1 MPLACKRYGKAQHRE
16 CKFTHQSGDRPEAI
30 LRYCGGQCTIPD
42 FLLFSHA
49 IQLLFF
55 RNVYRSISAGVRG
68 GKMPNYIVLSLPLW
82 LGISL
87 LTTASAKEIGHLEE
101 PIVVTASRTDQA
113 ADETLASVTVITR
126 DDIERQ
132 QARSMQD
139 LLHGIA
145 GINIANTGGPGKLT
159 TLLMRGTES
168 DHVLVLVDGI
178 RMGSATSGFSEI
190 QNYPVELIDR
200 IEIVRGPRSSLY
212 GPEAVGGVIQ
222 IFTRK
227 GNKKGLKPTF
237 SFGGGSYRTV
247 SGAATLSGGN
257 ERGWFNLG
265 ISGSDTNGFNAC
277 KGSFTAGCFTVEP
290 DKDGYRNLS
299 GSARAG
305 YHFDNGLNIEANFL
319 HSDGHYEY
327 DGSFQN
333 RTKLVQQVLGGTARY
348 SPVEPWRIT
357 LTAGRSR
364 EDSDNFLNKIF
375 ATRYHARRDTLSW
388 QNDITITPNQLLT
401 IGTDYLYD
409 HINSSEK
416 FAKTSRYNWGV
427 FAQHQLS
434 LAAHKLQLSI
444 RHDDNQQF
452 GSQVTG
458 GASWGY
464 SLTDQ
469 VQLTAGFGSAFK
481 APTFNEL
488 YFPGFGNPDLGPE
501 ESRTAEL
508 GVAGRFNWGNWSL
521 NLYETWIKNMI
532 SFNVATFSPDNID
545 KARIQGLEAILNTEI
560 KGWLIQTNLTF
571 MNPENRS
578 KDANR
583 GNTLPRRSNHAFRV
597 DTSRQFG
604 DFVVGAMFLAEANR
618 YDDLA
623 NNQKL
628 NDYVKVDL
636 RAEYLIN
643 SQWRIQG
650 RIENLFD
657 KDYETAAFFN
667 QPGRNFF
674 VTLRYQ
680 P

>member
-1 MPLACKRYGKAQHRE
+1 MPLACKRYGKAQHQE

-30 LRYCGGQCTIPD
+30 SRYCGGQCTIPD
-42 FLLFSHA
+42 FLLFSHV

-101 PIVVTASRTDQA
+101 PIVVTASRTDQT

-227 GNKKGLKPTF
+227 GDKKGLKPTF

-305 YHFDNGLNIEANFL
+305 YRFDNGLNIEANFL

-364 EDSDNFLNKIF
+364 EDSDNFLNKVF

-464 SLTDQ
+464 SLTDH

-508 GVAGRFNWGNWSL
+508 GVAGRFDWGNWSL

-532 SFNVATFSPDNID
+532 SFNAATFSPDNID